1 MFDLYLI
8 TPELPSDRIERA
20 VAQAL
25 ERAVRL
31 QSCGRVGVQLR
42 AKHLDAIAR
51 NVLGVQLRARTRA
64 AGAAL
69 LVSGDL
75 GLCGALD
82 ADGVQ
87 LPEHGPSVAE
97 VRACLGAD
105 VLIGASRHDLPGIV
119 RAQARPAASKTVR
132 AVMHGDLRSFDPVWT
147 TANITAYHGAMIYD
161 TLFGIDAQQN
171 PKPQMVEKWA
181 LSDDKKTYTFQLRD
195 GLKFSDGAPVTTA
208 DVIASVRR
216 WAVRDGGGQHMML
229 RVQDI
234 SAKDDDKDG
243 DVDSAKWKLGCKK
256 RALEDIGLD
265 TEAQDRLA
273 ELFKAVKPKGPKAK
287 NQKVEVDEPK
297 KAKPPKKPGKPRD

>member
-1 MFDLYLI
+1 LFDLYLI

-31 QSCGRVGVQLR
+31 QSGGRVGVQLR

-119 RAQARPAASKTVR
+119 RAQREGASFATLSPICASPGKGPPLGFEALARIAGAVELPVFALGGIGVREAPQALAAGAHGLAVIRSVLGADDPAR
-132 AVMHGDLRSFDPVWT
+132 AVEQLLACLDQRSP
-147 TANITAYHGAMIYD
+147 
-161 TLFGIDAQQN
+161 
-171 PKPQMVEKWA
+171 
-181 LSDDKKTYTFQLRD
+181 
-195 GLKFSDGAPVTTA
+195 
-208 DVIASVRR
+208 
-216 WAVRDGGGQHMML
+216 
-229 RVQDI
+229 
-234 SAKDDDKDG
+234 
-243 DVDSAKWKLGCKK
+243 
-256 RALEDIGLD
+256 LD
-265 TEAQDRLA
+265 C
-273 ELFKAVKPKGPKAK
+273 
-287 NQKVEVDEPK
+287 
-297 KAKPPKKPGKPRD
+297 